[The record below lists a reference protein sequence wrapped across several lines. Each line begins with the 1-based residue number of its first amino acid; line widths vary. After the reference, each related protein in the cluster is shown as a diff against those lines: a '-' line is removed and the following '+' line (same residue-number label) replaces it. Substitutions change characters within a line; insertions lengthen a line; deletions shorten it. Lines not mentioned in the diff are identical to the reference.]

1 MSNTLY
7 PSFSRATCEVFKL
20 MLDLD
25 ASAGDPHTLLN
36 LQEAKDDIQVA
47 VEITGDLTGD
57 IYYRFPRET
66 TLKMVNI
73 MSGMEFDQVDEF
85 VTSALGEIANIIS
98 GNAMTTLSELNVTCD
113 ILPPRILGA
122 EELQPR
128 EALADMTVID
138 VNTYIG
144 DVSLGIHVKPNV

>member
-1 MSNTLY
+1 MSNALY
-7 PSFSRATCEVFKL
+7 PSFSKATCEVFKL

-36 LQEAKDDIQVA
+36 IHEAKDDIKVA

-57 IYYRFPRET
+57 IYYRFPKET

-98 GNAMTTLSELNVTCD
+98 GNAMTTLSEQNVSCD
-113 ILPPRILGA
+113 ILPPRFLYG
-122 EELQPR
+122 EEPLPPLVFQ
-128 EALADMTVID
+128 DMTVID

-144 DVSLGIHVKPNV
+144 DVSLGIHVKPKG